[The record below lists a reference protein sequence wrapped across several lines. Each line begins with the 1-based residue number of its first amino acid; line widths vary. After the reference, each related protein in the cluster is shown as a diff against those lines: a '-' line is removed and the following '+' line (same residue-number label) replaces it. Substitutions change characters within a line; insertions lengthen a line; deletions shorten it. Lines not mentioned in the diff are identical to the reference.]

1 MRTSESGAEG
11 VRFMRFEL
19 TDEQQMLGTMARD
32 FASSRCSDQVLADVA
47 LDPASHHRT
56 SAWKELA
63 ELGLTTLIVPESA
76 GGAGGSV
83 TDACVVAEAFGES
96 ITPLPFVASAMV
108 APEILGALGA
118 TDELT
123 DLVDGKV
130 FTPIVGSALGWPATT
145 TQAVAWDWLPDAVG
159 LHVVGNNANASVS
172 TTTLNASDIVWPT
185 FDPLHPLVRVDVD
198 PTAADAIDE
207 QTRQRV
213 VAVGRVG
220 LAAFSLGLATRALN
234 VANEY
239 AKERVQ
245 YGKPIGTFQAVQHML
260 ADMLV
265 DVETTRSIVYGAAWT
280 VSDGEPATA
289 HRLAASAFTWATNAA
304 IRTSETGIQVL
315 GGIGV
320 TEEHTAHRGLRS
332 AHSSARAL
340 GGVAASA
347 LELAALRISQVQG
360 R

>member
-1 MRTSESGAEG
+1 MSGRVTAL
-11 VRFMRFEL
+11 RFEL
-19 TDEQQMLGTMARD
+19 TAEQKMLGTMARD

-47 LDPASHHRT
+47 IDPASHHRT

-63 ELGLTTLIVPESA
+63 ELGLTTLVVPDAA

-108 APEILGALGA
+108 APTILGATNADSDLA
-118 TDELT
+118 
-123 DLVDGKV
+123 DLVDGKI
-130 FTPIVGSALGWPATT
+130 FTPIVGSELRWPVATPQT
-145 TQAVAWDWLPDAVG
+145 VAWDWLPEAVG
-159 LHVVGNNANASVS
+159 LHVIDNAVQTVS
-172 TTTLNASDIVWPT
+172 LDPTEIVWPT

-198 PTAADAIDE
+198 SSSPDSVDNDV
-207 QTRQRV
+207 RRRV
-213 VAVGRVG
+213 IAVGRVG
-220 LAAFSLGLATRALN
+220 LAAFALGLATRALN

-245 YGKPIGTFQAVQHML
+245 YGVPIGSFQAVQHML

-280 VSDGEPATA
+280 VSDGEADTA
-289 HRLAASAFTWATNAA
+289 DRLAASAFTWATTAA

-340 GGVAASA
+340 GGVSAAA
-347 LELAALRISQVQG
+347 AELAQQRISQVQG